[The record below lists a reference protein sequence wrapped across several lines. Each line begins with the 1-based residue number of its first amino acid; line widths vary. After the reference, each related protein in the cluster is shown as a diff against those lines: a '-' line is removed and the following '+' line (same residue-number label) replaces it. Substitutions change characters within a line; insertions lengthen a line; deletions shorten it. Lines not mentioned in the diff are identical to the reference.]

1 MKQKVVHLLKLAAL
15 GCLLTLLSGTF
26 AMAQGGKN
34 ITVNG
39 SVVDTEG
46 LPVIGAG
53 VTIKGTTTGVA
64 ADFDGNFTIV
74 VPGENAVLEVSA
86 LGYVAQEVRVGKQRN
101 FKVVLQEDAQALEA
115 TVVVAYGTQTKATV
129 TGALTSIDTKSLIK
143 APVADVTN
151 VLAGQM
157 PGVSTVQETG
167 QPGEDYAKIY
177 IRGVGS
183 LSESASTP
191 LILVD
196 GVERPMNTVDPN
208 EIENLSILK
217 DAASTAVFG
226 VRGANGVIIITT
238 KRGDAGKP
246 KISMS
251 SITGVQMPMSY
262 IKQSSGYDF
271 ARYYN
276 VYQWN
281 DGKTDK
287 SLYFTPEAI
296 EAYRTN
302 SDPIMFA
309 STDWNEEMFRKAFLQ
324 TKNNINISGGSDK
337 VRYFVSMGYMFQ
349 NGLLKQIP
357 GVTYDNNYAYN
368 RYNYRANL
376 DFKLTETTDM
386 RFNISGVI
394 GDTQQPY
401 TSRDNIWTLTMLW
414 AHPVGSPGVL
424 EGMPFTSVSTS
435 ALPSG
440 LTKWNGWEYYYWT
453 GYTNK
458 YKTTLGTDITLTQ
471 HLDFITEGLSVG
483 FKGGYDTA
491 MSITKKH
498 TGGSGLHYTFEYQS
512 WVDNSGLSINDPDF
526 NKDYVIQI
534 SGSEAPLSYSES
546 TDDDKSWYL
555 EGRLDYSRRFQGK
568 HAVSGLLLY
577 NQSRDYYP
585 SRYTYLPRG
594 YVGLVARATYGY
606 KDKYLIDVSAGYN
619 GSENFAPGKTRYG
632 FFPSA
637 SLGWVL
643 SEEKFIKNIR
653 SIDYLKLRASVG
665 KVGSD
670 QGSSARFMYME
681 GVWTEAGSYYLGTA
695 NKTSTIPRYEM
706 GTPGNMGVT
715 WETAVKSN
723 IGLDL
728 DAMDKKLH
736 FSGDIFKEDR
746 TGILITPRTLP
757 GIIAFTPQNMN
768 KGEVENHGYEME
780 LGWKNHIGELYYDL
794 NANVTFARNKIVFMD
809 EVTPDMP
816 YQAQTGGSTNRHLL
830 YIYEGLYQ
838 KSDFYIDENGVQRL
852 NDDLPQPTTTVY
864 PGDCKYK
871 DIGGTFKT
879 NEEVYG
885 KGNVPEGLDPKAFY
899 VDENGNKIVAPD
911 GIIDGKDK
919 MYTGYPDRPEYVFGS
934 NWKFS
939 YKGFNL
945 ALNWIA
951 ATNVN
956 RVWNAD
962 YRIPFTNSG
971 HRGLLQ
977 IFAEN
982 SWIDNDNPWAPGR
995 EDGTLPR
1002 FTKTNYP
1009 WNSEDSTLWVVDA
1022 SYIRL
1027 KSASFGYTFRHTK
1040 FLDKLG
1046 IGSVGVMFTG
1056 YNLLTFSKMTLQDP
1070 EAKSSDSDGTYPLV
1084 KTYNLALNIN
1094 F

>member
-1 MKQKVVHLLKLAAL
+1 MKLKVVNLIRLAAL
-15 GCLLTLLSGTF
+15 VCLLLGSGGGAF
-26 AMAQGGKN
+26 AQTRSFTVKGK
-34 ITVNG
+34 VLD
-39 SVVDTEG
+39 SQS

-64 ADFDGNFTIV
+64 TGLDGEFALT
-74 VPGENAVLEVSA
+74 VPDESAVLVVSS
-86 LGYVAQEVRVGKQRN
+86 LGYVTKEVKVGKQNN
-101 FKVVLQEDAQALEA
+101 FVIILDEDAESLEA

-129 TGALTSIDTKSLIK
+129 TGALTTIDSKALVK

-157 PGVSTVQETG
+157 PGVSTIQETG

-183 LSESASTP
+183 LSEDASSP

-196 GVERPMNTVDPN
+196 GVERPLNTVDPN

-226 VRGANGVIIITT
+226 VRGANGVIIVTT

-246 KISMS
+246 KISVS
-251 SITGVQMPMSY
+251 SITGLQMPMSY
-262 IKQSSGYDF
+262 IKQSSAYDF

-281 DGKTDK
+281 DGKEDK
-287 SLYFTPEAI
+287 GLYFTPEAI
-296 EAYRTN
+296 EAYRTG
-302 SDPIMFA
+302 SDPIMFP
-309 STDWNEEMFRKAFLQ
+309 STDWNEVMFRKAFLQ

-357 GVTYDNNYAYN
+357 GVDYDNNYAYN

-386 RFNISGVI
+386 HFNISGVI
-394 GDTQQPY
+394 GNTQEPY
-401 TSRDNIWTLTMLW
+401 TDRNNIWTLTMLW
-414 AHPVGSPGVL
+414 AHPVGSPGVV
-424 EGMPFTSVSTS
+424 GDQTFTSVSTS

-440 LTKWNGWEYYYWT
+440 LTKWNGWEYYYMT
-453 GYTNK
+453 GYTNQ
-458 YKTTLGTDITLTQ
+458 YKTTMGLDLSINQ
-471 HLDFITEGLSVG
+471 KLDFITEGLSASV
-483 FKGGYDTA
+483 KGSYDA
-491 MSITKKH
+491 SMSMKKKRV
-498 TGGSGLHYTFEYQS
+498 GGSGLHYTYEYAS
-512 WVDNSGLSINDPDF
+512 WNDDSGLSINDPDF
-526 NKDYVIQI
+526 DKTIQTVI
-534 SGSEAPLSYSES
+534 SGSEAPLQWSDPS

-555 EGRLDYSRRFQGK
+555 EARIDYSRKFAGK

-585 SRYTYLPRG
+585 SQYSYLPRG
-594 YVGLVARATYGY
+594 YVGFVGRVTYGFM
-606 KDKYLIDVSAGYN
+606 DKYLIDVSAGYN

-632 FFPSA
+632 LFPSV
-637 SLGWVL
+637 SVGWVI
-643 SEEKFIKNIR
+643 SEEPFMKRQNV
-653 SIDYLKLRASVG
+653 IDYLKVRASIG
-665 KVGSD
+665 KVGND
-670 QGSSARFMYME
+670 LGQSSRFMYME
-681 GVWTEAGSYYLGTA
+681 GTWKESGAYYFGTG
-695 NKTSTIPRYEM
+695 NSDGVPRYELEKPANA
-706 GTPGNMGVT
+706 GIT

-723 IGLDL
+723 LGLDFE
-728 DAMDKKLH
+728 MLH
-736 FSGDIFKEDR
+736 KRLRFSGDIFREHR
-746 TGILITPRTLP
+746 TGILVKPNSLP
-757 GIIAFTPQNMN
+757 GIIAYTPQNMN
-768 KGEVENHGYEME
+768 LGEVENKGYEVE
-780 LGWKNHIGELYYDL
+780 IGWKDHVGEFNYDI
-794 NANVTFARNKIVFMD
+794 NANVTFARNKILFMD
-809 EVTPDMP
+809 EVDPAEP
-816 YQAQTGGSTNRHLL
+816 YQAQTGGPTHRHLL
-830 YIYEGLYQ
+830 YIYERLYQ
-838 KSDFYIDENGVQRL
+838 KSDFYTDENGVQRL
-852 NDDLPQPTTTVY
+852 NPDLPQPNTTVY
-864 PGDCKYK
+864 PGDCMYK
-871 DIGGTFKT
+871 DL
-879 NEEVYG
+879 N
-885 KGNVPEGLDPKAFY
+885 D
-899 VDENGNKIVAPD
+899 D
-911 GIIDGKDK
+911 GIIDGLDK

-934 NWKFS
+934 NWKFNW
-939 YKGFNL
+939 KGFNL
-945 ALNWIA
+945 NLNWIA

-1009 WNSEDSTLWVVDA
+1009 WNSEDSTLWTVDA
-1022 SYIRL
+1022 SYLRL
-1027 KSASFGYTFRHTK
+1027 KSASFGYTFTRSS
-1040 FLDKLG
+1040 FLEKMG
-1046 IGSVGVMFTG
+1046 IGSVSLMFTG
-1056 YNLLTFSKMTLQDP
+1056 YNIFTLSKMTLQDP
-1070 EAKSSDSDGTYPLV
+1070 EAKSSDSHGTYPLV

>member
-1 MKQKVVHLLKLAAL
+1 MTRKAVRFLWLAAMV
-15 GCLLTLLSGTF
+15 CLVLCPSPGAF
-26 AMAQGGKN
+26 AQSRG
-34 ITVNG
+34 ITVKG
-39 SVVDTEG
+39 KVLDSQS

-53 VTIKGTTTGVA
+53 VTVKGTTTGVA
-64 ADFDGNFTIV
+64 TGLDGEFSLT
-74 VPGENAVLEVSA
+74 VPDENAVLEVAS
-86 LGYVAQEVRVGKQRN
+86 LGYVAQEVKVGKQRDL
-101 FKVVLQEDAQALEA
+101 VIILDEDSESLEA

-129 TGALTSIDTKSLIK
+129 TGALTTIDSKALVK

-183 LSESASTP
+183 LNESASTP

-196 GVERPMNTVDPN
+196 GVERALNTVDPN
-208 EIENLSILK
+208 EIESLSILK

-226 VRGANGVIIITT
+226 VRGANGVIIVTT

-246 KISMS
+246 KISVS

-262 IKQSSGYDF
+262 IKQSSAYDF

-287 SLYFTPEAI
+287 GLYFTPEAI
-296 EAYRTN
+296 EAYRTG
-302 SDPIMFA
+302 SDPIMFP
-309 STDWNEEMFRKAFLQ
+309 STDWNEVMFRKAFLQ

-357 GVTYDNNYAYN
+357 GVDYDNNYTYN

-386 RFNISGVI
+386 HFNISGVI
-394 GDTQQPY
+394 GNTHEPY
-401 TSRDNIWTLTMLW
+401 TDRDNIWTLTMLW
-414 AHPVGSPGVL
+414 AHPVGSAGVI
-424 EGMPFTSVSTS
+424 GDQVFTSVSTN

-440 LTKWNGWEYYYWT
+440 LTKWNGWEYYYMT
-453 GYTNK
+453 GYTDK
-458 YKTTLGTDITLTQ
+458 YKTTLGMDLTINQ
-471 HLDFITEGLSVG
+471 KLDFVTEGLSASV
-483 FKGGYDTA
+483 KGSYDA
-491 MSITKKH
+491 SMQMKKKRI
-498 TGGSGLHYTFEYQS
+498 GGSGLHYTYEYAS
-512 WVDNSGLSINDPDF
+512 WADDSGLSIADPDF
-526 NKDYVIQI
+526 DRSYVTVI
-534 SGSEAPLSYSES
+534 SSSEAPLSWSDPS

-555 EGRLDYSRRFQGK
+555 EGRIDYRRKFAGK
-568 HAVSGLLLY
+568 HNVSGLLLY

-585 SRYTYLPRG
+585 SQYSYLPRG
-594 YVGLVARATYGY
+594 YVGFVGRATYGY
-606 KDKYLIDVSAGYN
+606 MDKYLIDLSAGYN

-632 FFPSA
+632 FFPSVSVGWVISEEPWVK
-637 SLGWVL
+637 SLGWM
-643 SEEKFIKNIR
+643 
-653 SIDYLKLRASVG
+653 DYLKLRASIG
-665 KVGSD
+665 KVGND
-670 QGSSARFMYME
+670 LGQSSRFMYME
-681 GVWTEAGSYYLGTA
+681 GTWNEEGSYYFGT
-695 NKTSTIPRYEM
+695 NKSDGVPRYEL
-706 GTPGNMGVT
+706 GKPGNEAIT

-723 IGLDL
+723 IGLDFEL
-728 DAMDKKLH
+728 FNKRLH
-736 FSGDIFKEDR
+736 FSGDLFKEHR
-746 TGILITPRTLP
+746 SNILVKPNSLP

-768 KGEVENHGYEME
+768 RGEVENKGYEVE
-780 LGWKNHIGELYYDL
+780 LGWRDHIGDFTYDI
-794 NANVTFARNKIVFMD
+794 NANVTFARNKIIFMD
-809 EVTPDMP
+809 EVEPQYA

-830 YIYEGLYQ
+830 YIYERLYQ
-838 KSDFYIDENGVQRL
+838 KSDFYTDENGVQRL
-852 NDDLPQPTTTVY
+852 NPDLPQPATTVY
-864 PGDCKYK
+864 PGDCMYK
-871 DIGGTFKT
+871 DL
-879 NEEVYG
+879 NEDGV
-885 KGNVPEGLDPKAFY
+885 VDGL
-899 VDENGNKIVAPD
+899 
-911 GIIDGKDK
+911 DK

-934 NWKFS
+934 NWKFGW
-939 YKGFNL
+939 KGFNMN
-945 ALNWIA
+945 LNWIA

-982 SWIDNDNPWAPGR
+982 SWIDDDNPWAPGR

-1009 WNSEDSTLWVVDA
+1009 WNSENSTLWTVDA

-1027 KSASFGYTFRHTK
+1027 KSASFGYTFSRGK
-1040 FLDKLG
+1040 FLKALG
-1046 IGSVGVMFTG
+1046 IGSLGVMFTG

-1084 KTYNLALNIN
+1084 KTYNLAININ

>member
-1 MKQKVVHLLKLAAL
+1 MKLKAVRFLWLAAL
-15 GCLLTLLSGTF
+15 VCLVLCPSPGAF
-26 AMAQGGKN
+26 AQSRG
-34 ITVNG
+34 ITVKG
-39 SVVDTEG
+39 KVLDSQS

-53 VTIKGTTTGVA
+53 VTVKGTTTGVA
-64 ADFDGNFTIV
+64 TGLDGEFTLS
-74 VPGENAVLEVSA
+74 VPDENAVLVVAS
-86 LGYVAQEVRVGKQRN
+86 LGYVAQEVKVGKQRDL
-101 FKVVLQEDAQALEA
+101 VIILDEDSESLEA

-129 TGALTSIDTKSLIK
+129 TGALATIDSKALVK

-183 LSESASTP
+183 LNESASTP

-196 GVERPMNTVDPN
+196 GVERALNTVDPN
-208 EIENLSILK
+208 EIESLSILK

-226 VRGANGVIIITT
+226 VRGANGVIIVTT

-246 KISMS
+246 KISVS
-251 SITGVQMPMSY
+251 SITGLQMPMSY
-262 IKQSSGYDF
+262 IKQSSAYDF

-287 SLYFTPEAI
+287 GLYFTPEAI
-296 EAYRTN
+296 EAYRTG
-302 SDPIMFA
+302 SDPIMFP
-309 STDWNEEMFRKAFLQ
+309 STDWNEVMVRKAFLQ

-357 GVTYDNNYAYN
+357 GVDYDNNYTYN

-386 RFNISGVI
+386 HFNISGVI
-394 GDTQQPY
+394 GDTHEPY
-401 TSRDNIWTLTMLW
+401 TDRDNIWTLTMLW
-414 AHPVGSPGVL
+414 AHPVGSAGVI
-424 EGMPFTSVSTS
+424 GDQVFTSVSTN

-440 LTKWNGWEYYYWT
+440 LTKWNGWEYYYMT
-453 GYTNK
+453 GYTDK
-458 YKTTLGTDITLTQ
+458 YKTTLGMDLTINQ
-471 HLDFITEGLSVG
+471 KLDFVTEGLSASV
-483 FKGGYDTA
+483 KGSYDA
-491 MSITKKH
+491 SMQMKKKRI
-498 TGGSGLHYTFEYQS
+498 GGSGLHYTYEYAS
-512 WVDNSGLSINDPDF
+512 WADDSGLSIADPDF
-526 NKDYVIQI
+526 DRSYVTVI
-534 SGSEAPLSYSES
+534 SSSEAPLSWSDPS

-555 EGRLDYSRRFQGK
+555 EGRIDYRRKFAGK
-568 HAVSGLLLY
+568 HNVSGLLLY

-585 SRYTYLPRG
+585 SQYSYLPRG
-594 YVGLVARATYGY
+594 YVGFVGRATYGY
-606 KDKYLIDVSAGYN
+606 MDKYLIDLSAGYN

-632 FFPSA
+632 FFPSV
-637 SLGWVL
+637 SVGWVISEEPWIKKLGWM
-643 SEEKFIKNIR
+643 
-653 SIDYLKLRASVG
+653 DYLKLRASIG
-665 KVGSD
+665 KVGND
-670 QGSSARFMYME
+670 LGQSSRFMYME
-681 GVWTEAGSYYLGTA
+681 GTWNEEGSYYFGT
-695 NKTSTIPRYEM
+695 NKSDGVPRYEL
-706 GTPGNMGVT
+706 GKPGNEAIT

-723 IGLDL
+723 IGLDFEL
-728 DAMDKKLH
+728 FNKRLH
-736 FSGDIFKEDR
+736 FSGDLFKEHR
-746 TGILITPRTLP
+746 SNILVKPNSLP

-768 KGEVENHGYEME
+768 RGEVENKGYEVE
-780 LGWKNHIGELYYDL
+780 LGWRDHIGDFTYDI
-794 NANVTFARNKIVFMD
+794 NANVTFARNKIIFMD
-809 EVTPDMP
+809 EVEPQYE

-830 YIYEGLYQ
+830 YIYERLYQ
-838 KSDFYIDENGVQRL
+838 KSDFYTDENGVQRL
-852 NDDLPQPTTTVY
+852 NPDLPQPATTVY
-864 PGDCKYK
+864 PGDCMYK
-871 DIGGTFKT
+871 D
-879 NEEVYG
+879 
-885 KGNVPEGLDPKAFY
+885 L
-899 VDENGNKIVAPD
+899 NGDN
-911 GIIDGKDK
+911 IIDGLDK

-934 NWKFS
+934 NWKFGW
-939 YKGFNL
+939 KGFNMN
-945 ALNWIA
+945 LNWIA

-1009 WNSEDSTLWVVDA
+1009 WNSEDSTLWTVDA
-1022 SYIRL
+1022 SYLRL
-1027 KSASFGYTFRHTK
+1027 KSASFGYTFSHGK
-1040 FLDKLG
+1040 LLKSLG
-1046 IGSVGVMFTG
+1046 IGSLGIMFTG
-1056 YNLLTFSKMTLQDP
+1056 YNILTFSKMTLQDP

-1084 KTYNLALNIN
+1084 KTYNLAININ

>member
-1 MKQKVVHLLKLAAL
+1 MKLKAVRFLWLAAMV
-15 GCLLTLLSGTF
+15 CLVLCPSGGGAF
-26 AMAQGGKN
+26 AQSKSFTVKGKVLDN
-34 ITVNG
+34 Q
-39 SVVDTEG
+39 S

-64 ADFDGNFTIV
+64 TGLDGEFSLV
-74 VPGENAVLEVSA
+74 VPDDNAVLVAAS
-86 LGYVAQEVRVGKQRN
+86 LGYVAKEVKVGKQRDL
-101 FKVVLQEDAQALEA
+101 VIILDEDSESLEA
-115 TVVVAYGTQTKATV
+115 TVVVAYGTQKKATV
-129 TGALTSIDTKSLIK
+129 TGALTTIDSKALVK

-157 PGVSTVQETG
+157 PGVSTIQETG

-177 IRGVGS
+177 IRGVSS

-196 GVERPMNTVDPN
+196 GVERPLNTVDPN

-226 VRGANGVIIITT
+226 VRGANGVIIVTT

-246 KISMS
+246 KISAS
-251 SITGVQMPMSY
+251 SITGFQMPMSY

-281 DGKTDK
+281 DGKEDK
-287 SLYFTPEAI
+287 GLYFTPEAI
-296 EAYRTN
+296 EAYRTK

-309 STDWNEEMFRKAFLQ
+309 STNWNEEMFRKAFLQ
-324 TKNNINISGGSDK
+324 TKNNVNISGGSDK
-337 VRYFVSMGYMFQ
+337 VRYFVSMGFMYQ
-349 NGLLKQIP
+349 DGLLKQIP
-357 GVTYDNNYAYN
+357 GVDYNNNYSYN

-386 RFNISGVI
+386 KFNISGVI
-394 GDTQQPY
+394 GNTQEPY
-401 TSRDNIWTLTMLW
+401 TDRDNIWTLTMLW

-424 EGMPFTSVSTS
+424 NGMPVTSVSTN

-440 LTKWNGWEYYYWT
+440 LTKWNGWEYYYMT

-458 YKTTLGTDITLTQ
+458 YKTTLGMDLTLTQ
-471 HLDFITEGLSVG
+471 RLDFITEGLSAG
-483 FKGGYDTA
+483 IKGSYDTS
-491 MSITKKH
+491 MSMKKKR
-498 TGGSGLHYTFEYQS
+498 TGGSGLHQTVEYAS
-512 WVDNSGLSINDPDF
+512 WNDDSGLAISDPDF
-526 NKDYVIQI
+526 DKTYVYII
-534 SGSEAPLSYSES
+534 SSSEAPIHWSDPS

-555 EGRLDYSRRFQGK
+555 EGRIDYSRRFAGK

-585 SRYTYLPRG
+585 SKYTWLPRG
-594 YVGLVARATYGY
+594 YVGWVARATYGY
-606 KDKYLIDVSAGYN
+606 MDKYLIDLSAGYN

-632 FFPSA
+632 LFPSV
-637 SLGWVL
+637 SIGWVI
-643 SEEKFIKNIR
+643 SEEPWMKKVHWV
-653 SIDYLKLRASVG
+653 DYLKLRASLG
-665 KVGSD
+665 KVGNDLGTST
-670 QGSSARFMYME
+670 RFMYMQ
-681 GVWTEAGSYYLGTA
+681 GTWNEAGSYYFGSTA
-695 NKTSTIPRYEM
+695 TGGVPRYEL
-706 GTPGNMGVT
+706 GTPGNEGVT
-715 WETAVKSN
+715 WETAVKAN
-723 IGLDL
+723 VGLDFDL
-728 DAMDKKLH
+728 FKNRLH
-736 FSGDIFKEDR
+736 FGGDIFYEHR
-746 TGILITPRTLP
+746 SGILVKPNSLP
-757 GIIAFTPQNMN
+757 GVIAFTPQNMN
-768 KGEVENHGYEME
+768 RGEVDNRGYEVE
-780 LGWKNHIGELYYDL
+780 IGWRDHIGDFTYDL

-809 EVTPDMP
+809 EVASLMP
-816 YQAQTGGSTNRHLL
+816 YQNQTGGSTNRHLL
-830 YIYEGLYQ
+830 YQYVRLYQ
-838 KSDFYIDENGVQRL
+838 KSDFYTDENGVQRL
-852 NDDLPQPTTTVY
+852 NPDLPQPSTTVY
-864 PGDCKYK
+864 PGDCMYA
-871 DIGGTFKT
+871 DIGGA
-879 NEEVYG
+879 
-885 KGNVPEGLDPKAFY
+885 L
-899 VDENGNKIVAPD
+899 DENGNPVPD
-911 GIIDGKDK
+911 GKVDGLDK
-919 MYTGYPDRPEYVFGS
+919 MYSGYPDRPEYIFGS
-934 NWKFS
+934 NWKFGW
-939 YKGFNL
+939 KGFNL
-945 ALNWIA
+945 QLNWVA

-977 IFAEN
+977 MFAEN

-1022 SYIRL
+1022 SYLRL
-1027 KSASFGYTFRHTK
+1027 KSASFGYTFSRNK
-1040 FLDKLG
+1040 FFDKLG

-1056 YNLLTFSKMTLQDP
+1056 YNMLTFSKMTLQDP

-1084 KTYNLALNIN
+1084 KTFNLALNIN

>member
-1 MKQKVVHLLKLAAL
+1 MKQKAAHLFRLAAL
-15 GCLLTLLSGTF
+15 LLLQVTLFLGLGASD
-26 AMAQGGKN
+26 AYAQGG
-34 ITVNG
+34 ITLKG
-39 SVVDTEG
+39 KVVDGTGE
-46 LPVIGAG
+46 PVIGAA
-53 VTIKGTTTGVA
+53 VTVKGRTAGA
-64 ADFDGNFTIV
+64 ATDLDGAFTIT
-74 VPGENAVLEVSA
+74 VPDEAAVLEVSS
-86 LGYVAQEVRVGKQRN
+86 LGFVTKEVKVGRQRTL
-101 FKVVLQEDAQALEA
+101 KIVLEEDAQALEA
-115 TVVVAYGTQTKATV
+115 TVVVAYGTQTRATI
-129 TGALTSIDTKSLIK
+129 TGALTTIDSKALVK

-183 LSESASTP
+183 LSESASSP

-196 GVERPMNTVDPN
+196 GVERPLNTVDPN

-226 VRGANGVIIITT
+226 VRGANGVIIVTT

-246 KISMS
+246 KISVS

-281 DGKTDK
+281 DGKEDQ

-302 SDPIMFA
+302 SDPIMFP
-309 STDWNEEMFRKAFLQ
+309 STNWNEVMFRKAFLQ

-337 VRYFVSMGYMFQ
+337 VRYFVSLGYMFQ
-349 NGLLKQIP
+349 NGLLKEIP
-357 GVTYDNNYAYN
+357 GVDYDNNYTYN

-394 GDTQQPY
+394 GNTHEPY
-401 TSRDNIWTLTMLW
+401 TDRDNIWTLTMLW
-414 AHPVGSPGVL
+414 AHPVASPGVVGD
-424 EGMPFTSVSTS
+424 EVFTSVSTS

-453 GYTNK
+453 GYTDK
-458 YKTTLGTDITLTQ
+458 YKTTLGMDLTINQ
-471 HLDFITEGLSVG
+471 KLDFITEGLSASV
-483 FKGGYDTA
+483 KGSYDA
-491 MSITKKH
+491 SMQMKKKRI
-498 TGGSGLHYTFEYQS
+498 GGSGLHYTYEYAS
-512 WVDNSGLSINDPDF
+512 WADDSGLSISDPDF
-526 NKDYVIQI
+526 DKSLVTVI
-534 SGSEAPLSYSES
+534 SSSEAPLSWSDPS

-555 EGRLDYSRRFQGK
+555 EGRIDYNRRFAGK
-568 HAVSGLLLY
+568 HAVSALLLY
-577 NQSRDYYP
+577 NQTRDYYP
-585 SRYTYLPRG
+585 SYYSYLPRG
-594 YVGLVARATYGY
+594 YVGLVGRLTYGY
-606 KDKYLIDVSAGYN
+606 KDKYLVDFSAGYN

-632 FFPSA
+632 LFPSA
-637 SLGWVL
+637 SIGWVI
-643 SEEKFIKNIR
+643 SEEKFMKHVPFIN
-653 SIDYLKLRASVG
+653 YLKIRASIG
-665 KVGSD
+665 KVGND
-670 QGSSARFMYME
+670 LGQSSRFMYME
-681 GVWTEAGSYYLGTA
+681 GTWDEAGSYYFGTS
-695 NKTSTIPRYEM
+695 NSSGVPRYEL
-706 GTPGNMGVT
+706 GVPANAGIT
-715 WETAVKSN
+715 WETALKSN
-723 IGLDL
+723 VGLDFDL
-728 DAMDKKLH
+728 FKKRLH
-736 FSGDIFKEDR
+736 FSGDIFKEHR
-746 TGILITPRTLP
+746 TGILVKPNSLP
-757 GIIAFTPQNMN
+757 GVIAFTPQNMN
-768 KGEVENHGYEME
+768 LGEVDNHGYEVE
-780 LGWKNHIGELYYDL
+780 LGWKDHIGDFTYDL

-809 EVTPDMP
+809 EVEPQYA
-816 YQAQTGGSTNRHLL
+816 YQAQTGGPTNRHLL
-830 YIYEGLYQ
+830 YIYERLYQ
-838 KSDFYIDENGVQRL
+838 KSDFYTDENGVQRL
-852 NDDLPQPTTTVY
+852 NPDLPQPSTTVY

-871 DIGGTFKT
+871 DL
-879 NEEVYG
+879 NEDGV
-885 KGNVPEGLDPKAFY
+885 VDGL
-899 VDENGNKIVAPD
+899 
-911 GIIDGKDK
+911 DK

-934 NWKFS
+934 NWKFGW
-939 YKGFNL
+939 KGFQL
-945 ALNWIA
+945 SLNWIA

-977 IFAEN
+977 IFAER

-995 EDGTLPR
+995 EDGDLPR

-1009 WNSEDSTLWVVDA
+1009 WNSENSTLWTVDA
-1022 SYIRL
+1022 SYLRL
-1027 KSASFGYTFRHTK
+1027 KSASFGYTFTK
-1040 FLDKLG
+1040 NKFFDKLG
-1046 IGSVGVMFTG
+1046 IGSVGIMFTG
-1056 YNLLTFSKMTLQDP
+1056 YNIWTWSKMTLQDP

>member
-1 MKQKVVHLLKLAAL
+1 MKLKAVRFLWLAATV
-15 GCLLTLLSGTF
+15 CLLLCPAGGGGAF
-26 AMAQGGKN
+26 AQSRG
-34 ITVNG
+34 ITVKGKVLDNQ
-39 SVVDTEG
+39 S

-53 VTIKGTTTGVA
+53 VTIKGTTIGVA
-64 ADFDGNFTIV
+64 TGLDGEFSLT
-74 VPGENAVLEVSA
+74 VPDENAVLVAAS
-86 LGYVAQEVRVGKQRN
+86 LGYVAKEVKVGKQRDM
-101 FKVVLQEDAQALEA
+101 VIILDEDSESLEA

-129 TGALTSIDTKSLIK
+129 TGALTTIDSKALVK

-157 PGVSTVQETG
+157 PGVSTIQETG

-177 IRGVGS
+177 IRGVSS
-183 LSESASTP
+183 LSESASSP

-196 GVERPMNTVDPN
+196 GVERPLNTVDPN
-208 EIENLSILK
+208 EIESLSILK

-226 VRGANGVIIITT
+226 VRGANGVIIVTT

-246 KISMS
+246 KISFS
-251 SITGVQMPMSY
+251 SITGAQMPMSY

-287 SLYFTPEAI
+287 ALYFTPEAL
-296 EAYRTN
+296 EAYRTK

-337 VRYFVSMGYMFQ
+337 VRYFVSMGFMYQ

-386 RFNISGVI
+386 KFNISGVI
-394 GDTQQPY
+394 GDTQEPY
-401 TSRDNIWTLTMLW
+401 TDRNNIWTLTMLW

-458 YKTTLGTDITLTQ
+458 YKTTLGMDINLTQ
-471 HLDFITEGLSVG
+471 RLDFITEGLSAG
-483 FKGGYDTA
+483 IKGSYDTS
-491 MSITKKH
+491 MYITKKH
-498 TGGSGLHYTFEYQS
+498 TGGSGLHYTFEYAS
-512 WVDNSGLSINDPDF
+512 WADDSGLAISDPDF
-526 NKDYVIQI
+526 DKTYVVQV

-546 TDDDKSWYL
+546 SDDDKSWYL
-555 EGRLDYSRRFQGK
+555 EGRIDYKRKFAGK
-568 HAVSGLLLY
+568 HAVSALLLY

-585 SRYTYLPRG
+585 SQYEYLPRG
-594 YVGLVARATYGY
+594 YVGWVGRVTYGFR
-606 KDKYLIDVSAGYN
+606 DKYLVDISAGYN

-632 FFPSA
+632 LFPSI

-643 SEEKFIKNIR
+643 SEEPWIKKIGW
-653 SIDYLKLRASVG
+653 IDYLKLRASAG
-665 KVGSD
+665 KVGND
-670 QGSSARFMYME
+670 LGTSSRFMYMQ
-681 GVWTEAGSYYLGTA
+681 GVWSETGSYYFGT
-695 NKTSTIPRYEM
+695 TSTGGVPRYEM
-706 GTPGNMGVT
+706 GKPGNEGVT
-715 WETAVKSN
+715 WETADKYNV
-723 IGLDL
+723 GLDFEL
-728 DAMDKKLH
+728 FKKRLH
-736 FSGDIFKEDR
+736 FGGDIFYEHR
-746 TGILITPRTLP
+746 TGILVKPNSLP

-768 KGEVENHGYEME
+768 IGVVDNRGYEVEI
-780 LGWKNHIGELYYDL
+780 GWRDHIGEFHYDL
-794 NANVTFARNKIVFMD
+794 NANVTFARNKIIDMD
-809 EVTPDMP
+809 EVAPQYD
-816 YQAQTGGSTNRHLL
+816 YQAQTGGPTQRHLL
-830 YIYEGLYQ
+830 YIYERLYQ

-852 NDDLPQPTTTVY
+852 KPELPQPATTVY
-864 PGDCKYK
+864 PGDCMYK
-871 DIGGTFKT
+871 DLNGDG
-879 NEEVYG
+879 V
-885 KGNVPEGLDPKAFY
+885 VDGL
-899 VDENGNKIVAPD
+899 
-911 GIIDGKDK
+911 DK

-934 NWKFS
+934 NWKFNW
-939 YKGFNL
+939 KGFNL
-945 ALNWIA
+945 SLNWIA

-971 HRGLLQ
+971 HRGLLE
-977 IFAEN
+977 IFAAN

-1009 WNSEDSTLWVVDA
+1009 WNSEDSTLWTVDA
-1022 SYIRL
+1022 SYLRL
-1027 KSASFGYTFRHTK
+1027 KSASFGYTFTRNK
-1040 FLDKLG
+1040 FFDKLG
-1046 IGSVGVMFTG
+1046 IGSVGLMFTG
-1056 YNLLTFSKMTLQDP
+1056 YNMLTFSKMTLQDP
-1070 EAKSSDSDGTYPLV
+1070 EAKSSDSHGTYPLV

>member
-1 MKQKVVHLLKLAAL
+1 MKPKVINFLRLATL
-15 GCLLTLLSGTF
+15 VCLLLGAGSAGAF
-26 AMAQGGKN
+26 AQSRGFTAKGKV
-34 ITVNG
+34 ID
-39 SVVDTEG
+39 SQS

-64 ADFDGNFTIV
+64 TGMDGEFALA
-74 VPGENAVLEVSA
+74 VPGEGAVLEVSS
-86 LGYVAQEVRVGKQRN
+86 LGYVTKEVKATRDEMVI
-101 FKVVLQEDAQALEA
+101 VLEEDSESIEA

-129 TGALTSIDTKSLIK
+129 TGALTTIDSKALVK

-157 PGVSTVQETG
+157 PGVSTIQETG

-177 IRGVGS
+177 IRGASS
-183 LSESASTP
+183 LSESASSP

-196 GVERPMNTVDPN
+196 GVERPLNTVDPN
-208 EIENLSILK
+208 EIESLSILK

-226 VRGANGVIIITT
+226 VRGANGVIIVTT

-246 KISMS
+246 KISAS
-251 SITGVQMPMSY
+251 SITGFQVPLSY

-281 DGKTDK
+281 DGKEDK
-287 SLYFTPEAI
+287 SLYFTPEAL

-302 SDPIMFA
+302 SDPIMF
-309 STDWNEEMFRKAFLQ
+309 TNTNWNEEMFRKAFLQ

-337 VRYFVSMGYMFQ
+337 VRYFVSMGFMYQ

-386 RFNISGVI
+386 KFNISGVI
-394 GDTQQPY
+394 GDTQEPY
-401 TSRDNIWTLTMLW
+401 TDRDNIWTLTMLW

-458 YKTTLGTDITLTQ
+458 YKTTLGMDINLTQ
-471 HLDFITEGLSVG
+471 RLDFITEGLSVG
-483 FKGGYDTA
+483 VKGSYDTS
-491 MSITKKH
+491 MQITKKH
-498 TGGSGLHYTFEYQS
+498 TGGSGLHYTFEYES
-512 WVDNSGLSINDPDF
+512 WANDSGLSMSDPDF
-526 NKDYVIQI
+526 DKTYVIQI

-546 TDDDKSWYL
+546 SDDDKSWYL
-555 EGRLDYSRRFQGK
+555 EGRMDYSRRFAGK
-568 HAVSGLLLY
+568 HAVSALLLY

-585 SRYTYLPRG
+585 SQYTYLPRG
-594 YVGLVARATYGY
+594 YVGLVGRVTYGF
-606 KDKYLIDVSAGYN
+606 KDKYLIDLSAGYN

-632 FFPSA
+632 FFPSV
-637 SLGWVL
+637 SLGWVV
-643 SEEKFIKNIR
+643 SEEPWVKKAGW
-653 SIDYLKLRASVG
+653 IDYLKLRASAG
-665 KVGSD
+665 KVGND
-670 QGSSARFMYME
+670 LGTSARFMYMQ
-681 GVWTEAGSYYLGTA
+681 GVWNESGTYYFGPTGTGGV
-695 NKTSTIPRYEM
+695 PRYEM
-706 GTPGNMGVT
+706 GTPGNDGVT
-715 WETAVKSN
+715 WETADKYNV
-723 IGLDL
+723 GLDFDVL
-728 DAMDKKLH
+728 RKRLH
-736 FSGDIFKEDR
+736 FSGDVFYEHR
-746 TGILITPRTLP
+746 TGILISPNSLP
-757 GIIAFTPQNMN
+757 AIIATKVPNMN
-768 KGEVENHGYEME
+768 LGVVDNRGYEME
-780 LGWKNHIGELYYDL
+780 IGWRDHKGDFTYDI
-794 NANVTFARNKIVFMD
+794 NANVTFARNKIINMD
-809 EVTPDMP
+809 EVPAEMP
-816 YQAQTGGSTNRHLL
+816 YQNQTGGSTQRHLL
-830 YIYEGLYQ
+830 YKFVRLYQ
-838 KSDFYIDENGVQRL
+838 KSDFYTDENGVMRL
-852 NDDLPQPTTTVY
+852 NPDLPQPSTTVY
-864 PGDCKYK
+864 PGDCMYE
-871 DIGGTFKT
+871 DIGGK
-879 NEEVYG
+879 
-885 KGNVPEGLDPKAFY
+885 L
-899 VDENGNKIVAPD
+899 DENGNPVPD
-911 GIIDGKDK
+911 GIVDGRDK

-934 NWKFS
+934 NWKFGW
-939 YKGFNL
+939 KGFNL
-945 ALNWIA
+945 QLNWIA

-977 IFAEN
+977 MFAEN

-1009 WNSEDSTLWVVDA
+1009 WNSEDSTLWTVDA
-1022 SYIRL
+1022 SYLRL
-1027 KSASFGYTFRHTK
+1027 KSASFGYTFSRNK
-1040 FLDKLG
+1040 FFDKIG

-1070 EAKSSDSDGTYPLV
+1070 EAKSSSSRGVYPLV